1 MIRPSVSNKMDSC
14 AKAAKAA
21 KVKAAKDGGK
31 AAKVKAAKV
40 KGTFNAYDS

>member
-21 KVKAAKDGGK
+21 KVKAAK
-31 AAKVKAAKV
+31 VKAAKV